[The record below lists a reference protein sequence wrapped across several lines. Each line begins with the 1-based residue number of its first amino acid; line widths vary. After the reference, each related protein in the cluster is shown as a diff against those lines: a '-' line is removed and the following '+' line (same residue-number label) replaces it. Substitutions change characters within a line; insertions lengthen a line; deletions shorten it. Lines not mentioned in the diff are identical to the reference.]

1 MLCATCMQAPF
12 GEHVAVHTFGF
23 GEGHSA
29 KLLQVR
35 DGGGHVVVVV
45 VGGGGEE
52 GALCQT
58 ESCTHM
64 KVEETWGVIS
74 IT

>member
-35 DGGGHVVVVV
+35 TAGGEAGGQIGGTGG
-45 VGGGGEE
+45 VGQGGKGAEREEGEE
-52 GALCQT
+52 GQ
-58 ESCTHM
+58 E
-64 KVEETWGVIS
+64 
-74 IT
+74 